1 MPKSSNQKNSFRFR
15 TGIDL
20 GSGVAELDNV
30 QDECFLF
37 TDAYQAIS
45 DHENH
50 LCVIVGKAGS
60 GKSAIIRQLLL
71 EKSNNIIRIH
81 PQQLAFHFLRGSELL
96 ASLRQTGIN
105 MSLFYKL
112 LWRHVFII
120 EILKH
125 MFPEEVQLPGPFS
138 GILTKL
144 HIKRR
149 NKKRD
154 LAFEY
159 IEKWGHDFFQ
169 DTEHRIQEITNT
181 LETDIRAEIKVS
193 GTWPGLFGL
202 SGAADGNRFSGQKIR
217 EHREVAQK
225 VVEQIQITHL
235 YELFAWLKEDVLTD
249 DQNPCYIV
257 IDDLDKPWV
266 GAEVEH
272 DLIAALL
279 EEAMEFHQLANVKI
293 VVALRDNI
301 LHR

>member
-1 MPKSSNQKNSFRFR
+1 MTLSIRNSTATIITICILPSQRIPLGPTRLTMPKSSNQKNSFRFR

-149 NKKRD
+149 NKKTRSSV
-154 LAFEY
+154 
-159 IEKWGHDFFQ
+159 
-169 DTEHRIQEITNT
+169 RI
-181 LETDIRAEIKVS
+181 
-193 GTWPGLFGL
+193 
-202 SGAADGNRFSGQKIR
+202 
-217 EHREVAQK
+217 H
-225 VVEQIQITHL
+225 
-235 YELFAWLKEDVLTD
+235 
-249 DQNPCYIV
+249 
-257 IDDLDKPWV
+257 
-266 GAEVEH
+266 
-272 DLIAALL
+272 
-279 EEAMEFHQLANVKI
+279 
-293 VVALRDNI
+293 
-301 LHR
+301 

>member
-1 MPKSSNQKNSFRFR
+1 M
-15 TGIDL
+15 
-20 GSGVAELDNV
+20 
-30 QDECFLF
+30 
-37 TDAYQAIS
+37 
-45 DHENH
+45 
-50 LCVIVGKAGS
+50 
-60 GKSAIIRQLLL
+60 
-71 EKSNNIIRIH
+71 
-81 PQQLAFHFLRGSELL
+81 
-96 ASLRQTGIN
+96 
-105 MSLFYKL
+105 
-112 LWRHVFII
+112 
-120 EILKH
+120 
-125 MFPEEVQLPGPFS
+125 
-138 GILTKL
+138 
-144 HIKRR
+144 
-149 NKKRD
+149 
-154 LAFEY
+154 
-159 IEKWGHDFFQ
+159 
-169 DTEHRIQEITNT
+169 
-181 LETDIRAEIKVS
+181 ETDIRAEIKVS